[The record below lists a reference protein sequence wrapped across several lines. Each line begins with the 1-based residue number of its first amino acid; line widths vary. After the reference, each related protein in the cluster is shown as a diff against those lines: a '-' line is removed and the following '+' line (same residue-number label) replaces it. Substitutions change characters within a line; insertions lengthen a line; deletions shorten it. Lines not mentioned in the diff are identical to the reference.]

1 MDDHNPQ
8 GPSNDMIHRWT
19 FRDFITPDPRS
30 IVHITG
36 HEATLEALD
45 FALSSDACVQ
55 HPTNRDSVY
64 APILIAVNHVCKTFS
79 PLGYQPIT
87 LGDLIDIQRQPWFQ
101 TLLEQY
107 AKKHHLPEVIQS
119 AEDAEM
125 TGDFMVVL
133 LEALA
138 LTKKTPEMELSVV
151 VLSPGS
157 LPHACHYPP
166 TATQSSIAAWIVV
179 DTRSGDS
186 QLYGIG
192 SSGGQQQQQQGPLNE
207 NDQVEDNE
215 AISDN
220 ADNDE
225 VDSND
230 EQPLD
235 APPTEPRKTAAR
247 VLTQQIP
254 LPANLTAADI
264 LLHHKDNLQYTNILK
279 VALVYSNQKISE
291 ECKAQGKLK
300 QPTAVVKRINTALA
314 WVEREFGIS
323 NDAFRTVFD
332 RERKINGIHIRGK
345 DTVVDDTVLAANA
358 DKITA
363 AMAWV
368 RAGGPRPATTSTGSG
383 MNAASSIHH
392 SAHNQTSGSTMAPNI
407 PSSSIPGGYTPASP
421 IPHSL
426 HAPSINFRS
435 IDSQLNRVMSD
446 GMNVDIGTEHDE
458 SDDFLAGPYD
468 AQRWKAL
475 YEDPEGDSS
484 V

>member
-19 FRDFITPDPRS
+19 FRDFITPDPQS
-30 IVHITG
+30 IVHVTG

-45 FALSSDACVQ
+45 FTLSSGACVH
-55 HPTNRDSVY
+55 HPTSRDSIY

-119 AEDAEM
+119 TEDTEM
-125 TGDFMVVL
+125 TGDLMVVL
-133 LEALA
+133 LEVLA
-138 LTKKTPEMELSVV
+138 LTKKTPEMELGVV
-151 VLSPGS
+151 VLSPCS

-186 QLYGIG
+186 QFYGIG
-192 SSGGQQQQQQGPLNE
+192 SSTCQQHQQPGPLNE
-207 NDQVEDNE
+207 NDQVEDDE
-215 AISDN
+215 AISDDT
-220 ADNDE
+220 DNDE
-225 VDSND
+225 ADDSD
-230 EQPLD
+230 EGQPLNV
-235 APPTEPRKTAAR
+235 PPTEPRKTAAR
-247 VLTQQIP
+247 VIAQHIP

-279 VALVYSNQKISE
+279 VAMVYSNQKISE

-300 QPTAVVKRINTALA
+300 QPSAVVKRINTALA

-358 DKITA
+358 SKIDA
-363 AMAWV
+363 AMTWI
-368 RAGGPRPATTSTGSG
+368 RTGGPRQTATSTGSNV
-383 MNAASSIHH
+383 NAAAKINLSV
-392 SAHNQTSGSTMAPNI
+392 HNQTSSNSMALAL
-407 PSSSIPGGYTPASP
+407 PSPAVPGGYAPATS
-421 IPHSL
+421 IPYSL
-426 HAPSINFRS
+426 RGPNVTSNADLQFNGAMGNS
-435 IDSQLNRVMSD
+435 
-446 GMNVDIGTEHDE
+446 MNLDVIPEQDE
-458 SDDFLAGPYD
+458 NDDFLSGPYD
-468 AQRWKAL
+468 AARWEAL
-475 YEDPEGDSS
+475 YENP
-484 V
+484 